1 MKVKISYTTNFDDVP
16 NECRNLIKNKIGN
29 AHEVTNYI
37 TEILNHIDTTDAIKA
52 VDQIHQLR
60 LVLSTYDQCLSD
72 VTTIL
77 NGWLNVKLQN
87 NQERDNVY
95 EQQPEQ
101 EQQQDYQ
108 QVLEKLRN
116 TLQMAGAQ
124 TNDINAQETESI

>member
-1 MKVKISYTTNFDDVP
+1 
-16 NECRNLIKNKIGN
+16 
-29 AHEVTNYI
+29 
-37 TEILNHIDTTDAIKA
+37 
-52 VDQIHQLR
+52 
-60 LVLSTYDQCLSD
+60 
-72 VTTIL
+72 
-77 NGWLNVKLQN
+77 LQN

-124 TNDINAQETESI
+124 TNDINAEETESI